1 MRRPATIGAILLAA
15 AALLAGAA
23 LADDER
29 VYEIEM
35 YNAFGVVE
43 GSDVRIAGVN
53 AGTVEEIDVNED
65 KHALLT
71 VKLSGPLSELGTE
84 TTCASEPGSLIAEY
98 FVDCD
103 PAGDPMPPDSDS
115 EPDVPAE
122 RVAQTVQLDLLFNTF
137 REPYVDRL
145 RILIDELG
153 TGLAGNPEQLSE
165 ALRLAFPALTELRET
180 TQILARQRRRL
191 TALNVNADRV
201 IGELA
206 RGSDDVVGAISEA
219 RDTAVVA
226 AERSGD
232 LRRGAELT
240 DDVLAELEPTLRSVG
255 DLGEAGAPVLDNLRA
270 AAPSLAN
277 LTRRLPP
284 LASSAGDS
292 LVALGDA
299 AGPGTEALTRGAD
312 EIRSL
317 KKASRNAPLDGEILA
332 DLLSDIDD
340 TSRTVEIDRRAARTC
355 EDKTLPCYGTGRPAP
370 TGYTGMEALLNY
382 VYYQTGAI
390 NQFDSVGHLL
400 QFNVYDAGTGPC
412 GAFNPGPDVPA
423 AGGGRTTDIL
433 AADPCV
439 SWLGANQPDI
449 SYDLGLGRYDNSVCR
464 HGSTDLEL
472 CDPEISIDPVE
483 KAPWDDSE
491 VGGGGSGGGSG
502 LPLPLGSDTARGARG
517 AASGARGARTSK
529 GGSGDRGAGPSSGPA
544 RDLPGR
550 GASGTGSPGSASSS
564 GSAAGGP
571 DLFDFLFGS

>member
-1 MRRPATIGAILLAA
+1 MRRIGAIVTGLIAA
-15 AALLAGAA
+15 AALLASAA
-23 LADDER
+23 AATDER
-29 VYEIEM
+29 IYEIEM

-53 AGTVEEIDVNED
+53 AGIVESIDVNAE
-65 KHALLT
+65 KHALLK
-71 VKLSGPLSELGTE
+71 VKLSGPLSELGDE
-84 TTCASEPGSLIAEY
+84 TTCASEPSSLIAEY

-115 EPDVPAE
+115 EADIPAE

-180 TQILARQRRRL
+180 TKILARQRRRL
-191 TALNVNADRV
+191 TSLNVDANRV

-206 RGSDDVVGAISEA
+206 RGKEDVTGAISEA

-226 AERSGD
+226 ADRSGD

-240 DDVLAELEPTLRSVG
+240 DDVLAELEPTLESLG
-255 DLGEAGAPVLDNLRA
+255 DLGEAGTPVLDNLLA
-270 AAPSLAN
+270 AAPSLTG
-277 LTRRLPP
+277 LTRTLPP
-284 LASSAGDS
+284 FAASAADS
-292 LVALGDA
+292 LVALGKA

-317 KKASRNAPLDGEILA
+317 KKAARNAPLDGEILA

-340 TSRTVEIDRRAARTC
+340 PSRTVEIDARAARTC
-355 EDKTLPCYGTGRPAP
+355 EDKTLPCYGTGRAGP

-382 VYYQTGAI
+382 IYYQTGAI

-412 GAFNPGPDVPA
+412 ATFNPGPDVPA

-433 AADPCV
+433 EADPCV
-439 SWLGANQPDI
+439 SWLGANQADI
-449 SYDLGLGRYDNSVCR
+449 SYDLGLGRYDNSVCP

-472 CDPEISIDPVE
+472 CDPEISIDPLE

-491 VGGGGSGGGSG
+491 PSGGDGSGSGS
-502 LPLPLGSDTARGARG
+502 PLPLGAG
-517 AASGARGARTSK
+517 AAAGVRGDGRGSGGRAGRDGRSGGSEKGFGPGGTRSGSA
-529 GGSGDRGAGPSSGPA
+529 GGSGSRPPTGAPGPSTAPA
-544 RDLPGR
+544 GGRDLFNFLL
-550 GASGTGSPGSASSS
+550 GS
-564 GSAAGGP
+564 
-571 DLFDFLFGS
+571 